1 MKNFTTALTT
11 ALTTRNAIAPSK
23 DIQLAINNAKRFEKA
38 LDSLFGK
45 KAFHAIAEK
54 LIKRCE
60 IAIKSQSA
68 NDFIAVKVLVKIVS
82 TSVAISQNNTATI
95 DPYTLTIVKNLVEL
109 QTVNNKSAL
118 VSLSRAI
125 IYTDNDQQQALKARY
140 NCSAGT
146 ASTQASSTRM
156 MLEALDICEVQ
167 KAKKG
172 DVISFK
178 DNDRA
183 RALASLFAN
192 VEAVENADE
201 NAEEDEN
208 AAETNDAE

>member
-11 ALTTRNAIAPSK
+11 ALTARNAVAPSK
-23 DIQLAINNAKRFEKA
+23 DIQLALNNAKRFEKA
-38 LDSLFGK
+38 LDGLFGK

-54 LIKRCE
+54 LLKRVE
-60 IAIKSQSA
+60 IANKANNA

-82 TSVAISQNNTATI
+82 ASVAISQKNTSTL
-95 DPYTLTIVKNLVEL
+95 DPYSEVIIKNLIAL
-109 QTVNNKSAL
+109 QSIGNKTAL
-118 VSLSRAI
+118 VSLSKAI
-125 IYTDNDQQQALKARY
+125 TYTDEDQQVALKARY

-167 KAKKG
+167 KGKKG

-178 DNDRA
+178 ENDRA
-183 RALASLFAN
+183 KMLVALFAE
-192 VEAVENADE
+192 VDAVDDTEESEETTEA
-201 NAEEDEN
+201 
-208 AAETNDAE
+208 

>member
-11 ALTTRNAIAPSK
+11 ALTARNAVAPSK
-23 DIQLAINNAKRFEKA
+23 DIQLALNNAKRFEKA
-38 LDSLFGK
+38 LDGLFGK

-54 LIKRCE
+54 LIKRVE
-60 IAIKSQSA
+60 IANKAQNA

-82 TSVAISQNNTATI
+82 ASVAIAQKNTSTL
-95 DPYTLTIVKNLVEL
+95 DPYSETIIKNLIAL
-109 QTVNNKSAL
+109 QTVNNKTAL
-118 VSLSRAI
+118 VSLSRSI
-125 IYTDNDQQQALKARY
+125 EYTEADQQQAIKTRY

-156 MLEALDICEVQ
+156 MLEALDICDVQ
-167 KAKKG
+167 KGKKG

-183 RALASLFAN
+183 RLMVSLFAD
-192 VEAVENADE
+192 VEPVEDTEAHDETESENA
-201 NAEEDEN
+201 
-208 AAETNDAE
+208 

>member
-11 ALTTRNAIAPSK
+11 ALTNRNAVAPSK
-23 DIQLAINNAKRFEKA
+23 DIQLALNNAKRFEKA

-45 KAFHAIAEK
+45 AAFDKIAKK
-54 LIKRCE
+54 LIARCE
-60 IAIKSQSA
+60 IAEKAGNA

-82 TSVAISQNNTATI
+82 ASVAIAQKNTSVL
-95 DPYTLTIVKNLVEL
+95 DPYSETILRNLVTL
-109 QTVNNKSAL
+109 QTVNNKTAL
-118 VSLSRAI
+118 VSLSRSI
-125 IYTDNDQQQALKARY
+125 EYTEADQQQAIKTRY

-156 MLEALDICEVQ
+156 MLEALDICDVQ
-167 KAKKG
+167 KGKKG

-183 RALASLFAN
+183 KMLVALFAD
-192 VEAVENADE
+192 VENIDE
-201 NAEEDEN
+201 SEETSEESE
-208 AAETNDAE
+208 A

>member
-11 ALTTRNAIAPSK
+11 ALTARNAVAPSK
-23 DIQLAINNAKRFEKA
+23 DIQLALNNAKRFEKA
-38 LDSLFGK
+38 LDGLFGK

-54 LIKRCE
+54 LIKRVE
-60 IAIKSQSA
+60 IANKAQNA
-68 NDFIAVKVLVKIVS
+68 NDFIAVKVLVKIVA
-82 TSVAISQNNTATI
+82 TSVAISQKNTSTL
-95 DPYTLTIVKNLVEL
+95 DPYSETIIKNLIAL
-109 QTVNNKSAL
+109 QQINNKTAL
-118 VSLSRAI
+118 VSLSRSI
-125 IYTDNDQQQALKARY
+125 EYTDEDQQVALKARY

-183 RALASLFAN
+183 KMLVALFAD
-192 VEAVENADE
+192 VENIDE
-201 NAEEDEN
+201 SEETTEESE
-208 AAETNDAE
+208 A